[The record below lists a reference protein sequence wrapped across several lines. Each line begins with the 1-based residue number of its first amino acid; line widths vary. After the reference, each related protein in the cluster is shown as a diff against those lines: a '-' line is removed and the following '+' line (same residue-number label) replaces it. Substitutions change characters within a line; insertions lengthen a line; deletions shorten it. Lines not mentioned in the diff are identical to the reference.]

1 MFHELTDALS
11 HVLCMGWTPG
21 CLTAVGNA
29 ILETE
34 IFCRQYLNI
43 NNSCNKQCFLM
54 KFGNSVADIFI
65 IKHKQFG

>member
-1 MFHELTDALS
+1 MHFTCS
-11 HVLCMGWTPG
+11 VGWTPE
-21 CLTAVGNA
+21 CLTAVCNA

-43 NNSCNKQCFLM
+43 NNSCNKYFLM
-54 KFGNSVADIFI
+54 NFGSSVTDIFI